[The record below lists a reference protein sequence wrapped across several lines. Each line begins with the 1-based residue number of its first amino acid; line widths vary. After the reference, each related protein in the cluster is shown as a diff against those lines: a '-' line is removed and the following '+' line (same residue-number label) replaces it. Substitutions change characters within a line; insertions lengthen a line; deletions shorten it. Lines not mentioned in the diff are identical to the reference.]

1 MCTNLSLTWQFHHNI
16 GILLYYSTQGQ
27 NIDGQIFSIVDQIN
41 HSTINDPQLQIEI
54 AQLNYKAASKALN
67 NSNFAAAYFYS
78 NAAIKLLPPDHWEC
92 HYDLSRGVFLVQG
105 NAAYTDGR
113 EQDATEALD
122 MILLHGKSL
131 KDKLDAYHLKISL
144 VSSLFLLS
152 WCAAPLAFT
161 SQVPQLIP
169 CIYKYATSCM
179 AVNKVKKHMI
189 WCWWY

>member
-16 GILLYYSTQGQ
+16 GMLLYYSTQGQ

-144 VSSLFLLS
+144 VSNLFLLS
-152 WCAAPLAFT
+152 WCAAPLAF
-161 SQVPQLIP
+161 
-169 CIYKYATSCM
+169 K
-179 AVNKVKKHMI
+179 
-189 WCWWY
+189 